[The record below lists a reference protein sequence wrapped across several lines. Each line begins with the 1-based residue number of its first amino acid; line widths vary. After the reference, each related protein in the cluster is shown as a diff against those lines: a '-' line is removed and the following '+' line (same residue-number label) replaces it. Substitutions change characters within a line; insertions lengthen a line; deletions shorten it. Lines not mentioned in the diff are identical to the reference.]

1 MVLPLQITPGGIVV
15 CILVLGLGLGSGK
28 LLVVVVL
35 SVITALL
42 VAFMFLGDEISE
54 IFGRIIDSR
63 SWPLGPGTEKP
74 TI

>member
-1 MVLPLQITPGGIVV
+1 M
-15 CILVLGLGLGSGK
+15 
-28 LLVVVVL
+28 L